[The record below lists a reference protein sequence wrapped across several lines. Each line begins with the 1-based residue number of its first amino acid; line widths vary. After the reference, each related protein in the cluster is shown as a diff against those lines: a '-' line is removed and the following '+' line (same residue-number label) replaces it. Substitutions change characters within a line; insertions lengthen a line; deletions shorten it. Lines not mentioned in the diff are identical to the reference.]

1 MSRRQRKRRRHTGS
15 RILLFVLMAVILLI
29 LAGIYVGVSMYYRT
43 HFFPGTYINGMD
55 CSGMTV
61 EEAENRIANKAED
74 FILYIHERER
84 QAGAD

>member
-43 HFFPGTYINGMD
+43 HFFPGTYRNGLLRNDSGRSGKPD
-55 CSGMTV
+55 C
-61 EEAENRIANKAED
+61 E
-74 FILYIHERER
+74 
-84 QAGAD
+84 